1 MLAALL
7 PTRAMPL
14 SSNPIEIPGCG
25 DLLVEQH
32 EQIHLPARPRLERK
46 NLLRTGEGGLGE
58 TSATQREL

>member
-46 NLLRTGEGGLGE
+46 NLRERGHDDRDEV
-58 TSATQREL
+58 SATRSEP

>member
-32 EQIHLPARPRLERK
+32 EQIHLLRAPRAYSRCSE
-46 NLLRTGEGGLGE
+46 
-58 TSATQREL
+58 ELVTCMDC

>member
-46 NLLRTGEGGLGE
+46 NI
-58 TSATQREL
+58 

>member
-14 SSNPIEIPGCG
+14 SSNAIEIPGCG

-32 EQIHLPARPRLERK
+32 EQINLPARPRLERK
-46 NLLRTGEGGLGE
+46 NLRDEGIGGLDE
-58 TSATQREL
+58 ASAAQSEP